1 MTELLINWQG
11 LLFEAV
17 SFLIFTFLLN
27 IFLFKPISVIL
38 KKRSEIVG
46 SNNENQKHFEV
57 LINKL
62 DEDSEREKKKLKIEV
77 NKIKESYRKEGLD
90 EAAVLVSSA
99 KTDASV
105 KFDNIIKDFGEEKKS
120 MIDFYKSKS
129 EELANSIYK
138 KILE

>member
-62 DEDSEREKKKLKIEV
+62 DEDSEREKKILKIEV

-90 EAAVLVSSA
+90 EAAVIVSSA
-99 KTDASV
+99 KTDASI